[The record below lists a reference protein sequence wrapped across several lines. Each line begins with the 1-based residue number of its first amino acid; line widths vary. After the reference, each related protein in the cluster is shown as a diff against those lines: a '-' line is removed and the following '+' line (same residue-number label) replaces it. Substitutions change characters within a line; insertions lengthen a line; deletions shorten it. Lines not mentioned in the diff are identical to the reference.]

1 MIQGIFRV
9 IFTLTYNALLEM
21 NLFTPRASRYST
33 IPYDSIV
40 EYASKAAGITE
51 NDMRLTMEA
60 LMEAFSYYLCNG
72 HSFKI
77 DGVGTFSLCQYQD
90 GRPYQSRLPRGRRRC
105 GASEGEFLA

>member
-40 EYASKAAGITE
+40 EYASKAPDHGGT
-51 NDMRLTMEA
+51 DGGFQL
-60 LMEAFSYYLCNG
+60 LSVQW
-72 HSFKI
+72 SF
-77 DGVGTFSLCQYQD
+77 FQD
-90 GRPYQSRLPRGRRRC
+90 
-105 GASEGEFLA
+105 